1 MIGVAIATS
10 GAGIMKIKKRPF
22 GSFEQ
27 IFDQKNGIGHWV
39 DALALAGLKIRK
51 ASLNN
56 IQTF

>member
-51 ASLNN
+51 AL
-56 IQTF
+56 